1 MELSASIRNIGNRIN
16 EKVIFLSRSIHGGGG
31 GGTIKIGHFLEHQ
44 NVNLPYLDI
53 DRRTRN
59 ACHTQKN
66 EKKRENN
73 VFCLLKKIEEKE
85 RDREREKER
94 KTKGRT

>member
-1 MELSASIRNIGNRIN
+1 M
-16 EKVIFLSRSIHGGGG
+16 GG